1 WGGRP
6 AGRRG
11 RGVEAATTT
20 MMRRRG
26 RSGTCSPRR
35 RSSRRSATPVAR
47 SYNRAA
53 TCSRASGARQAW
65 CLGAGAL
72 DFVYGLGR
80 AGREDV
86 AAVRRDQH
94 VVLDADADPAQLARH
109 RVDDGRRL
117 RLLLVLNLL
126 GGGRAEAEAPLPLL
140 VLAVFAQVIGDRLAL
155 GVEIKP
161 RLDCEHHT
169 GLEHPRRAIDLVVA
183 DVVYVHAE
191 PVAGAVHIEL
201 AIVMHRERLPEPAR
215 QRAERDEPLGQ
226 DTPGRR
232 VDGLVAVAG
241 TRGRD
246 TGELRPQSHPINCPP
261 TAPPPAPHPEPP
273 RHLPA

>member
-1 WGGRP
+1 
-6 AGRRG
+6 
-11 RGVEAATTT
+11 T
-20 MMRRRG
+20 MMRRRW

-35 RSSRRSATPVAR
+35 RSSRRSAAPVAR

-80 AGREDV
+80 AGRAGV

-94 VVLDADADPAQLARH
+94 VGLGAAAAPLARH

-183 DVVYVHAE
+183 DV
-191 PVAGAVHIEL
+191 
-201 AIVMHRERLPEPAR
+201 
-215 QRAERDEPLGQ
+215 
-226 DTPGRR
+226 
-232 VDGLVAVAG
+232 
-241 TRGRD
+241 
-246 TGELRPQSHPINCPP
+246 
-261 TAPPPAPHPEPP
+261 
-273 RHLPA
+273 